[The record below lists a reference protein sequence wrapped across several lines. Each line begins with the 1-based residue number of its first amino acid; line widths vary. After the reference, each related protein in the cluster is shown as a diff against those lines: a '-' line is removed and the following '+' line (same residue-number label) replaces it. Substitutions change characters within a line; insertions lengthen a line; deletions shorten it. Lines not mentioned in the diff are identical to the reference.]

1 MTNLMFNLRAAV
13 RLRSAAL
20 GLAIMLGPISVQMIL
35 VPMTTHAAA
44 PAPLQSFNSAG
55 VSPRPVEDTTSASIQ
70 RDYAHAWKSLVVAL
84 EENRTELLN
93 ENFTGTARQQWQEAI
108 HTQKQNGL
116 SRRIVDHGHSVR
128 VTFYSLDG
136 SALEATDTADLE
148 IQYREGGKVISTE
161 RVQAHYLV
169 LLTPAENSWKLRML
183 QEVPAN

>member
-1 MTNLMFNLRAAV
+1 MTNPMSNPRAAS

-20 GLAIMLGPISVQMIL
+20 GLALVLGLISV
-35 VPMTTHAAA
+35 PMKTQAAP
-44 PAPLQSFNSAG
+44 PAPLQSFDSAG
-55 VSPRPVEDTTSASIQ
+55 VSPRPVEDTTSVSIQ
-70 RDYAHAWKSLVVAL
+70 RDYAHAWKSLVSAL

-93 ENFTGTARQQWQEAI
+93 ENFTGTARQQWQDAI
-108 HTQKQNGL
+108 YTQKQNGL
-116 SRRIVDHGHSVR
+116 SRKIVDHGHSVR

-183 QEVPAN
+183 QEIPAS